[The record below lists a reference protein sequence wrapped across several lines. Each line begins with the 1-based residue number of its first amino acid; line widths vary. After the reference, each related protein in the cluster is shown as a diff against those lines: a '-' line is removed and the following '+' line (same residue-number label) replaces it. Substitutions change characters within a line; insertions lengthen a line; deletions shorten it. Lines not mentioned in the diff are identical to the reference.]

1 MASESIQKDLIAQL
15 VMSEFNAF
23 YERYKE
29 ITESAKEAFEN
40 CDFQESL
47 QISQRRL
54 SLYSESMYRLGEEIT
69 KSYPDVSKDQKFWD
83 GVEENFRNFVK
94 NIYEGDLALAYL
106 HSVRRSIFRGE
117 WTPVDYSFGVSSD
130 AKTIFNSFL

>member
-15 VMSEFNAF
+15 VMSEFKAF

-29 ITESAKEAFEN
+29 ITESAKEAFEK

-69 KSYPDVSKDQKFWD
+69 KSYPDVSKDQEFWD

-117 WTPVDYSFGVSSD
+117 WTPFF
-130 AKTIFNSFL
+130 IFEATYFIFSVFL